1 MQLRNVLKFKNISE
15 KPVPAEHLKKLILKR
30 VLDRAKENPELQ
42 IDFDKVSL
50 ENVIFKQKKLNFNK
64 INKKVLLYVND
75 RILDNDESLFILKRQ
90 VSRINPNFIVF
101 YEILFK
107 L

>member
-1 MQLRNVLKFKNISE
+1 MNFLKFKNISE

-50 ENVIFKQKKLNFNK
+50 ENVICLKKERILIK
-64 INKKVLLYVND
+64 LIKKVLLYVNN

>member
-64 INKKVLLYVND
+64 INKKGAPLC
-75 RILDNDESLFILKRQ
+75 K
-90 VSRINPNFIVF
+90 
-101 YEILFK
+101 
-107 L
+107 

>member
-1 MQLRNVLKFKNISE
+1 MQLRNVLKFKNIAE

-30 VLDRAKENPELQ
+30 VLDRAKENAGLK
-42 IDFDKVSL
+42 IDVDKVCL
-50 ENVIFKQKKLNFNK
+50 ENVILKHKSSILTKF
-64 INKKVLLYVND
+64 IKKVLLYVND
-75 RILDNDESLFILKRQ
+75 RILENDESLFILKRQ